1 MVFHNTTNIVLD
13 FPEITKACFEWCSD
27 QYFIYNTNT
36 EIRSLTI
43 LIIALIS
50 LFIYFLANN
59 FLDYFTRNISFE
71 SKEKIEKFILLLPDF
86 AMYLIIGF
94 FIYFIY
100 FSG

>member
-1 MVFHNTTNIVLD
+1 MVYHNTTNIIIG
-13 FPEITKACFEWCSD
+13 FPEITKACFDWCKE
-27 QYFIYNTNT
+27 QNFIHSSNL

-43 LIIALIS
+43 LIIALIA

-59 FLDYFTRNISFE
+59 FLDHFTKNLNFE
-71 SKEKIEKFILLLPDF
+71 TKEKIERFILLLPEF

-94 FIYFIY
+94 LIYFIY